1 MINTQS
7 YTEPLAECADVQFVG
22 GKAANLGKLI
32 RAGFPVPGGFAV
44 TTDAY
49 RFAMTGSPKTVAVP
63 SEVADAIRAAYRAM
77 GSPPVAVRSSA
88 TAEDMADA
96 SMAGQYETY
105 LDIRGEEALLDA
117 VRRCWESISSAR
129 IRAYLKEHG

>member
-7 YTEPLAECADVQFVG
+7 FTEPLAECADVQFVG

-44 TTDAY
+44 STDAY
-49 RFAMTGSPKTVAVP
+49 RRAVTLSPDAAVIP
-63 SEVADAIRAAYRAM
+63 PEVCDAIRAAYRAM
-77 GSPPVAVRSSA
+77 GMPPVAVRSSA

-96 SMAGQYETY
+96 SMA
-105 LDIRGEEALLDA
+105 
-117 VRRCWESISSAR
+117 
-129 IRAYLKEHG
+129 